1 MEVFGE
7 TFNLAEMEFSVQKS
21 AATISG
27 RAYAEVS
34 GNTLLNYDRSVDAT
48 YCLTYDRLLYERR
61 QRIIRFSYSIGIYV
75 GYVDASNLS
84 LTADFD
90 AQMCAS
96 LNTDE
101 LVSATTGIVPQLSL
115 TVEGSASYTSVVN

>member
-48 YCLTYDRLLYERR
+48 YCLTYDRSLYERR
-61 QRIIRFSYSIGIYV
+61 QPIIRFSYSIGIYV

-101 LVSATTGIVPQLSL
+101 LVSATTGLVLFH
-115 TVEGSASYTSVVN
+115 N